1 MKRIESA
8 MARRVD
14 DEIVILD
21 VKSGQYFGLND
32 VGATI
37 WECLSEDCSREDLVD
52 TILQTYDVD
61 REQASLDVDE
71 LVEQLVE
78 AGLVTR

>member
-1 MKRIESA
+1 MTRQ
-8 MARRVD
+8 VD

-21 VKSGQYFGLND
+21 VTSGQYFGLND

-37 WECLSEDCSREDLVD
+37 WEHLSDDCDRDDLIAVV
-52 TILQTYDVD
+52 LVTYDVS

-71 LVEQLVE
+71 LVQQLVD
-78 AGLVTR
+78 AGLIAR